1 MSVLDAGRFPLDP
14 ERHERIGH
22 GPIPPRPGE
31 GMSVLDAGRFPLDPE
46 EA

>member
-1 MSVLDAGRFPLDP
+1 MSALDADRFPP
-14 ERHERIGH
+14 W
-22 GPIPPRPGE
+22 PGD

>member
-22 GPIPPRPGE
+22 GP
-31 GMSVLDAGRFPLDPE
+31 VPLDPE